1 MNQIITFNIKCEL
14 WSLYWP
20 GLATAAM
27 SVHDFE
33 RTPKNVMYFSD
44 FIFVMRY
51 NGEPIKLCLLYKD
64 VWTSINQH
72 REPSRLEVS
81 YPVSTALELCTV
93 GLQCVYT
100 ILLLCTAA
108 QRALSGLLPVF
119 SEVL

>member
-20 GLATAAM
+20 GLATL

-44 FIFVMRY
+44 YIFVMRY
-51 NGEPIKLCLLYKD
+51 NGESIKLCLLYKD

-72 REPSRLEVS
+72 REHSRLAVS
-81 YPVSTALELCTV
+81 YPVSTALEL
-93 GLQCVYT
+93 
-100 ILLLCTAA
+100 
-108 QRALSGLLPVF
+108 
-119 SEVL
+119 